1 MDIFGNSNDNEGGG
15 FTPGSEVD
23 AGDGNFS
30 GNVVVTGNLTV
41 QGDEVIT
48 NVSKV
53 EIEDPLL
60 HLGKNNSADTKD
72 QGYYSEYQASGKKYS
87 GLIRDASDKEFYL
100 FNDLTSEP
108 SNSVSYAS
116 NLANANVNT
125 IKANIGNIST
135 INGLSNVNTN
145 VNTITWD
152 SSRASSVIPL
162 SNNNYTATVPSTE
175 LHGFVKLSNNFK
187 RDTPGEFV
195 LTLTG
200 VRAVMIGFTQDEFN
214 INGMPVGGYD
224 NLKYGVFFY
233 PYGLESWEYIN
244 NVPTAPLIWP
254 SQDPLPL
261 NGFTFKIENV
271 GDGTVKFY
279 KQEPGGSY
287 TLRDTISYKIPTNN
301 GNLALTFGSFSQDI
315 VGGPITN
322 ASLELISTTFG
333 EKINFGSG
341 ISTDDINTSTIKSKT
356 GTGLKLQDDSGTDV
370 IHVKDTGDLDLS
382 VTGKTTTV
390 KGNLI
395 INGSTSVEQLTN
407 TSNTNFGFLFQD
419 TQSVTINTIG
429 RDGATVAPLFKVTE
443 SVVEFG
449 ATGVTTKSNGILV
462 SDGLVSALSGLRTD
476 SIKAIGPFGLKL
488 KDDSGTDVIHVK
500 DTGDLDLSVT
510 GKTTTVKGNLI
521 VDGTTS
527 ITLQP
532 QSVITA
538 PDANGLKLNDGSGIT
553 GVHVKDGGDV
563 DLSLVGKITSIKG
576 DSSFS
581 GVIESTNDLNSTNL
595 TNGALHLTGGASIV
609 KDLHIGS
616 GMFAP
621 KVNNLAD
628 INDITG
634 SGGIVN
640 LEWDPADSSGVTLS
654 GGNKIASHNGSGR
667 AYVKGN
673 TTIKRS
679 DVVSYTLKI
688 NALSGQYCLIGL
700 AQVNNFDEVTSKYG
714 VTFDIVNGFYNEFIN
729 NNNNFTNLLSFN
741 ITPGTH
747 IKIENNGLGS
757 IKIYK
762 DDNGNL
768 DFAFVHEG
776 TYPLPT
782 GDESLELVVNDGDP
796 ASSSFN
802 VEIIEATFG
811 LGNPP
816 DVNIHTKIL
825 ARDDSEATDLASGS
839 IICSGGAAITKNL
852 RVGNEIYTQKL
863 NILESA
869 PVATPANGLIY
880 KSNVDHLLKHSLYSN
895 ETNSVCVYKAVHNKP
910 ITVSGNGMGGV
921 AQSLFTP
928 TQGSLT
934 FQANTLK
941 DDMSVEYE
949 IQGYYEVD
957 DEKKDDMEI
966 TIQVVQGANTIH
978 EVSKTFVPKDG
989 GSVPR
994 MFELEG
1000 CLSFHNTGQIVS
1012 CSRIMTADDV
1022 DKMKFIDFVGT
1033 TAITPM
1039 NYSQAAEIKI
1049 LFRGKDAAVQM
1060 TPTNGFLTV
1069 T

>member
-135 INGLSNVNTN
+135 IN
-145 VNTITWD
+145 
-152 SSRASSVIPL
+152 
-162 SNNNYTATVPSTE
+162 
-175 LHGFVKLSNNFK
+175 
-187 RDTPGEFV
+187 
-195 LTLTG
+195 
-200 VRAVMIGFTQDEFN
+200 
-214 INGMPVGGYD
+214 
-224 NLKYGVFFY
+224 
-233 PYGLESWEYIN
+233 
-244 NVPTAPLIWP
+244 
-254 SQDPLPL
+254 
-261 NGFTFKIENV
+261 
-271 GDGTVKFY
+271 
-279 KQEPGGSY
+279 
-287 TLRDTISYKIPTNN
+287 
-301 GNLALTFGSFSQDI
+301 
-315 VGGPITN
+315 
-322 ASLELISTTFG
+322 
-333 EKINFGSG
+333 
-341 ISTDDINTSTIKSKT
+341 TSTIKSKT

-382 VTGKTTTV
+382 
-390 KGNLI
+390 I
-395 INGSTSVEQLTN
+395 
-407 TSNTNFGFLFQD
+407 
-419 TQSVTINTIG
+419 
-429 RDGATVAPLFKVTE
+429 A
-443 SVVEFG
+443 
-449 ATGVTTKSNGILV
+449 
-462 SDGLVSALSGLRTD
+462 
-476 SIKAIGPFGLKL
+476 
-488 KDDSGTDVIHVK
+488 
-500 DTGDLDLSVT
+500 

-700 AQVNNFDEVTSKYG
+700 AQVNNFDVVTSKYG

-989 GSVPR
+989 GSVAR

-1012 CSRIMTADDV
+1012 CSRIMTADDA